1 MKKAAG
7 LLLVLAVVIAAPLF
21 VTGISSG
28 AIAAPEFGPHDLVV
42 APDGTE
48 TASGTTAS
56 PLSLIRAKEKLK
68 ALKDT
73 LAEGERVRVYLRGGR
88 YELNEKLCFTA
99 DDLPNVTYLAY
110 DKEEVVFSGAKAI
123 SGFSE
128 ETVNGV
134 RVFTKNLISGID
146 PTGFKSLFSETET
159 LRTPRYP
166 ESGYFTPKK
175 LDTKNDLFTEDN
187 SPWDLTVGQRSF
199 FADPGDLKVDLTNV
213 EDVQIRI
220 LHYWKDELA
229 TLTEFDRSTGKIAFS
244 RPASMKIRTF
254 DRYYFENVF
263 EAMNEPGEW
272 YLNNKTN
279 KLYYVPKQGERAD
292 TLTLYASCLEQL
304 MDISGVD
311 GICFEGIRF
320 TQTDWNMPDPK
331 NVLEPDSWNVIYDVD
346 TSQAAYTVLGVVT
359 VRYADGVSF
368 GNCEFVNLGAT
379 GVKFMDGA
387 KGGNVENCLFRN
399 IAATGV
405 YIGGP
410 NRPSDDAACVKNVTV
425 RNCNISA
432 YGRKF
437 YNAIGIHLTFCDGAV
452 LENNEISDGYY
463 TGISVGW
470 VWGYGYHL
478 TNNIKIRDNL
488 IYNIGQGWLSDM
500 GGIYMLGVQP
510 GTEITGNVIH
520 NVAAD
525 PGEGG
530 YGGWGI
536 YLDEGSSRMLI
547 EKNLV
552 FNCGSNGL
560 NIHYGEGN
568 IFRNNISAFN
578 AEGQVSVG
586 SRGEEK
592 HATAFYYDN
601 IYLCKDEQPVYI
613 YMDDTSHFYENG
625 NLVWHTGGKK
635 KICYVIDKETD
646 RISLASAKRK
656 GFVHNVTVA
665 DPLFVDAE
673 RYDFTLRDDS
683 PAFGL
688 NFKAWDYSK
697 AGTIKGS
704 TIGFSVAG
712 GQTAYNADVKEVAP
726 VKTVFNYSRFLRV
739 VVLVLISIAL
749 AFWVVFLIVSK
760 DKKTGWVGLIAT
772 VLAFVFG
779 VACFVVYVRWNA
791 ALYVVFGILIC
802 AALSALPAFFSYKRK
817 GNVKKAAVWGAIWL
831 AIHYALFFFI
841 AFLCNNILNIGTQ
854 VAICLALVTMI
865 VAAITHSAMIV
876 FKGKKVLEEE

>member
-1 MKKAAG
+1 MKKAVG
-7 LLLVLAVVIAAPLF
+7 LLLVLAVVIVAPLF
-21 VTGISSG
+21 VTGVSSG

-56 PLSLIRAKEKLK
+56 PLSLVGAKEKLK

-134 RVFTKNLISGID
+134 RVFTKNLTSGID
-146 PTGFKSLFSETET
+146 LTGFKSLFSETET

-175 LDTKNDLFTEDN
+175 LDTKNDLFTEDD

-359 VRYADGVSF
+359 VRYAGGVSF

-387 KGGNVENCLFRN
+387 KDGNVENCLFRN

-410 NRPSDDAACVKNVTV
+410 NCPSDDAACVKNVTV

-601 IYLCKDEQPVYI
+601 IFVSKDGEPIYVY
-613 YMDDTSHFYENG
+613 MSNPSHFYENG
-625 NLVWHTGGKK
+625 NLMWDVTQGKK
-635 KICYVIDKETD
+635 LSFALDSGRNKL
-646 RISLASAKRK
+646 SLSQAKAQD
-656 GFVHNVTVA
+656 FLHNSTVA
-665 DPLFVDAE
+665 DPLFKDIE
-673 RYDFTLRDDS
+673 NYDFTLSENS
-683 PAFGL
+683 PALKL
-688 NFKAWDYSK
+688 NFKPWDYQN
-697 AGTIKGS
+697 AGTIKN
-704 TIGFSVAG
+704 TIIGFSLAG
-712 GQTAYNADVKEVAP
+712 GQTAHNAHVTAIDSVKVAGSGAP
-726 VKTVFNYSRFLRV
+726 MVLRIILLVFLS
-739 VVLVLISIAL
+739 LVL
-749 AFWVVFLIVSK
+749 AFWIVFVLSK
-760 DKKTGWVGLIAT
+760 LKKKTVVAVAT
-772 VLAFVFG
+772 TFLAFIAGIIVYYFY
-779 VACFVVYVRWNA
+779 VYWSVVPYMIGLVIMCLALA
-791 ALYVVFGILIC
+791 ALPGII
-802 AALSALPAFFSYKRK
+802 SYEKK
-817 GNVKKAAVWGAIWL
+817 NSLKKAALWGAVWFAGIFGG
-831 AIHYALFFFI
+831 FF
-841 AFLCNNILNIGTQ
+841 
-854 VAICLALVTMI
+854 
-865 VAAITHSAMIV
+865 AITLLLNNLLHIGEVLTIHCSMLATLAVHIV
-876 FKGKKVLEEE
+876 NTISYILLEKQKGTRR